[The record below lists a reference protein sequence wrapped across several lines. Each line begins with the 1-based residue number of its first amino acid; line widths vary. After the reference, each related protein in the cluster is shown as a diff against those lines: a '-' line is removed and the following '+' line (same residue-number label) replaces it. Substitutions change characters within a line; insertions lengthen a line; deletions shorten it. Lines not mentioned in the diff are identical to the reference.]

1 MTIVD
6 NFDTVDIP
14 SRCETGGQTFLGV
27 TKMQSGFYWV
37 FIPSSDSPNWQVGHY
52 DNEFRTV
59 IVCGQLDV
67 YDVGNV
73 VFGERVIRSVQ

>member
-1 MTIVD
+1 
-6 NFDTVDIP
+6 
-14 SRCETGGQTFLGV
+14 
-27 TKMQSGFYWV
+27 MQSGFYWV

-52 DNEFRTV
+52 DNEFKTV

-67 YDVGNV
+67 YDVGIV